1 MHSRWILRSL
11 ALLAVLTLALPVAA
25 LAQTSRVE
33 GMALQG
39 DYIKDYTGIYTYT
52 SEVPNVGNLI
62 YGELGTLSDPNNPA
76 IDNSNPLT
84 LDRSMGAVL
93 GNLWDG
99 RFGTWAIHLR
109 EESAALG
116 QGDASGQPNPGLGG
130 IDPNHNANEAIDL
143 MWGKKSGTTSFG
155 LRLFREYHVLPV
167 TGSDKVAQTRAAL
180 GAMLATSSP
189 GDPDYTTP
197 WRDATVTSVRV
208 DGDTTTVD
216 LHGVPAAPP
225 SGAGA
230 ARIAVQQ
237 LVWTV
242 TAVSGKPAVR
252 VLLDGRTVP
261 ALWGVEGLDEPLT
274 RAPRTD
280 VQAPIW
286 LIDPQQAAPVGHTFA
301 ANLTGTVPDG
311 VAGLRVLRGSTVVS
325 DQRVQLTA
333 SAPQQGDGHVELTLD
348 PGTYT
353 VVAYVPGPAGGADR
367 DSDSHEITVR

>member
-1 MHSRWILRSL
+1 MRMCSSTSAGPSCATRTGRSPTCAPAWSTGPGRHSGGGAWPTGTSPASRRSPRRRAPSWGRWVRWPTPRGSRHCGRCYGWRRHLPSGTLLLSFGGGTAVVAAATVAVVL
-11 ALLAVLTLALPVAA
+11 AASPQTGPPPQPPGGSGGGVPTVATPAPSANLPVYY
-25 LAQTSRVE
+25 L
-33 GMALQG
+33 
-39 DYIKDYTGIYTYT
+39 
-52 SEVPNVGNLI
+52 
-62 YGELGTLSDPNNPA
+62 
-76 IDNSNPLT
+76 
-84 LDRSMGAVL
+84 
-93 GNLWDG
+93 
-99 RFGTWAIHLR
+99 
-109 EESAALG
+109 
-116 QGDASGQPNPGLGG
+116 
-130 IDPNHNANEAIDL
+130 
-143 MWGKKSGTTSFG
+143 GTTSFG

-286 LIDPQQAAPVGHTFA
+286 LIDPRQAAPIGHTVA
-301 ANLTGTVPDG
+301 PNLTGTGPDG
-311 VAGLRVLRGSTVVS
+311 VAGLRRLRGNTVG
-325 DQRVQLTA
+325 
-333 SAPQQGDGHVELTLD
+333 GD
-348 PGTYT
+348 
-353 VVAYVPGPAGGADR
+353 
-367 DSDSHEITVR
+367 

>member
-1 MHSRWILRSL
+1 
-11 ALLAVLTLALPVAA
+11 
-25 LAQTSRVE
+25 
-33 GMALQG
+33 
-39 DYIKDYTGIYTYT
+39 
-52 SEVPNVGNLI
+52 
-62 YGELGTLSDPNNPA
+62 
-76 IDNSNPLT
+76 
-84 LDRSMGAVL
+84 
-93 GNLWDG
+93 
-99 RFGTWAIHLR
+99 
-109 EESAALG
+109 
-116 QGDASGQPNPGLGG
+116 
-130 IDPNHNANEAIDL
+130 
-143 MWGKKSGTTSFG
+143 
-155 LRLFREYHVLPV
+155 
-167 TGSDKVAQTRAAL
+167 
-180 GAMLATSSP
+180 
-189 GDPDYTTP
+189 
-197 WRDATVTSVRV
+197 
-208 DGDTTTVD
+208 
-216 LHGVPAAPP
+216 VPAAPP

-286 LIDPQQAAPVGHTFA
+286 LIDPQQAAPIGHTFA